1 VSHHNDHDLL
11 AAAGLSEPVAR
22 AGDGETWSWT
32 LPFELTSVR
41 AARQQVADLLVA
53 RGVAD
58 ELIGDACS
66 VVSELVGNA
75 LRHARPLPDGT
86 LEVNV
91 VLDESS
97 VVLTVADGGAEGT
110 IPSVVS
116 PMPLAR
122 SGRGL
127 TIVHTLTS
135 DWGVRESADGNTVFG
150 ILSRA

>member
-1 VSHHNDHDLL
+1 VSHDADDVPLTRT
-11 AAAGLSEPVAR
+11 GFSDPVAR
-22 AGDGETWSWT
+22 SDDGETWSWA

-53 RGVAD
+53 RGVPD

-116 PMPLAR
+116 PVPLAR

-135 DWGVRESADGNTVFG
+135 DWGVRESADRNTVFG
-150 ILSRA
+150 ILSRV